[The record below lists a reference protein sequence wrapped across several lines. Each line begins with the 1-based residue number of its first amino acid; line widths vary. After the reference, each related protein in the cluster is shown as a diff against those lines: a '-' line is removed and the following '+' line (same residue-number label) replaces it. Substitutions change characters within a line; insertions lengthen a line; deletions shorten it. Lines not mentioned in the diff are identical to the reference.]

1 MKIGSIIAYD
11 CDPAKLGEVMQT
23 FFYPSGELGLLIKPF
38 DNSCTFF
45 SKYASEVWLLADNL

>member
-1 MKIGSIIAYD
+1 MQVGSIIAYD
-11 CDPAKLGEVMQT
+11 CDPAKLGEVTQT

-45 SKYASEVWLLADNL
+45 SKYASEVWFLADNL